1 MRTKLNRRLFIQKS
15 LWTAG
20 SLAALP
26 VGGRLHAS
34 ESDLGAR
41 VKPDRK
47 LRCALIGC
55 GNRGQAHLDA
65 AIGEHQQDL
74 VAGIDPDQS
83 RHAFVSG
90 WLRKNRPDAPVPR
103 FFTDYREFFDKHARE
118 VDAIFIAT
126 PNHQHALP
134 ALLAIQHGIPVYCEK
149 PLCHDIGEARQLRK
163 MALAHP
169 KVATQMGNQGHCDEG
184 YRRLVEY
191 LRAGIIGEVR
201 ETHSWTNRANGGLGE
216 RPPAIAVPKELAWDT
231 WIGPAPY
238 RDYHEGLHPHGWH
251 DWYDFGNG
259 SIGNMGCHVLDG
271 VYWALGLEHPSS
283 VEMEQCR
290 GGSHEQF
297 PVGARIRWDFPAR
310 GKKPPVHV
318 YWYEGFRPDASL
330 NQIGDLQ
337 QVSLE
342 AQNLPEVFKKLKEQ
356 FPDEEFASSGTLYL
370 GEKGTIYTGTY
381 GEHMHIVPIESMK
394 DFPKVRKTLPRLN
407 NVFANF
413 VDTVL
418 QGKSDTGASFDYA
431 ARLTEFSL
439 LANLAMRAGTGNKVQ
454 WDGPAMN
461 VTNMKELNQWVA
473 REPREGWRI

>member
-290 GGSHEQF
+290 G
-297 PVGARIRWDFPAR
+297 
-310 GKKPPVHV
+310 
-318 YWYEGFRPDASL
+318 
-330 NQIGDLQ
+330 
-337 QVSLE
+337 
-342 AQNLPEVFKKLKEQ
+342 EQ